1 MLNSLVSSKD
11 LSRHTIEWLLQNAQS
26 FIDYGPSAH
35 RHGTVINLFFES
47 STRTSLSFQM
57 AAEHLGLKILNFD
70 ISHSSVNKGES
81 LQDTLQTIDALG
93 VDLAVVRHQADW
105 PALIEG
111 VPLQMGL
118 VNAGSGTF
126 EHPTQALLDALT
138 MRQHF
143 GRLRDLKVTI
153 VGDVNHSR
161 VARSNL
167 DLLTTLGAI
176 VRFAGPDAF
185 RAPDLRETPWL
196 DLDEAIRDTD
206 VIMMLRVQHERH
218 AHNYDVGTYHE
229 QFGLTEQRLQLLSKD
244 AVILHPGPVN
254 RGVEIC
260 SAAME
265 DSRCRILQQVS
276 NGVAVRMAVL
286 DWCMQGGR
294 RGKLVSA

>member
-26 FIDYGPSAH
+26 FIDY
-35 RHGTVINLFFES
+35 GTVINLFFES

-143 GRLRDLKVTI
+143 GRLRWLVLI
-153 VGDVNHSR
+153 
-161 VARSNL
+161 
-167 DLLTTLGAI
+167 LT
-176 VRFAGPDAF
+176 
-185 RAPDLRETPWL
+185 
-196 DLDEAIRDTD
+196 
-206 VIMMLRVQHERH
+206 
-218 AHNYDVGTYHE
+218 
-229 QFGLTEQRLQLLSKD
+229 S
-244 AVILHPGPVN
+244 
-254 RGVEIC
+254 
-260 SAAME
+260 
-265 DSRCRILQQVS
+265 
-276 NGVAVRMAVL
+276 
-286 DWCMQGGR
+286 
-294 RGKLVSA
+294 

>member
-1 MLNSLVSSKD
+1 M
-11 LSRHTIEWLLQNAQS
+11 
-26 FIDYGPSAH
+26 
-35 RHGTVINLFFES
+35 
-47 STRTSLSFQM
+47 
-57 AAEHLGLKILNFD
+57 
-70 ISHSSVNKGES
+70 
-81 LQDTLQTIDALG
+81 
-93 VDLAVVRHQADW
+93 
-105 PALIEG
+105 
-111 VPLQMGL
+111 
-118 VNAGSGTF
+118 
-126 EHPTQALLDALT
+126 
-138 MRQHF
+138 
-143 GRLRDLKVTI
+143 
-153 VGDVNHSR
+153 
-161 VARSNL
+161 
-167 DLLTTLGAI
+167 TTLGAI

-185 RAPDLRETPWL
+185 RAPDLRKTPWL

>member
-1 MLNSLVSSKD
+1 MLNSLVSSED

-26 FIDYGPSAH
+26 FIDYGPPTH
-35 RHGTVINLFFES
+35 RHGTVVNLFFES

-93 VDLAVVRHQADW
+93 VDVAVIRHQADW

-143 GRLRDLKVTI
+143 GRVRDLKVTI
-153 VGDVNHSR
+153 VGDINHSR

-167 DLLTTLGAI
+167 NILTTLGAK

-185 RAPDLRETPWL
+185 RAPDLTETPWL
-196 DLDEAIRDTD
+196 DLDEAMEDTD

-229 QFGLTEQRLQLLSKD
+229 QFGLTEQRLNLLSKD
-244 AVILHPGPVN
+244 AVIMHPGPVN
-254 RGVEIC
+254 RGIEIC

-286 DWCMQGGR
+286 DWCLQGGR
-294 RGKLVSA
+294 HGKLVSA